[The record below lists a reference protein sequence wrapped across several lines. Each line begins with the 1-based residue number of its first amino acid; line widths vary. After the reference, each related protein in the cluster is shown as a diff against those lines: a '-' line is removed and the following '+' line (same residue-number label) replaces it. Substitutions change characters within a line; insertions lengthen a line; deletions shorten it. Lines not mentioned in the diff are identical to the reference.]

1 LFDLDPGARVLFMSQ
16 NVLNR
21 ILSEA
26 TDAKTSR
33 TPFLAVFDLDSTL
46 FDLTIR
52 MCRIV
57 DAFADEPKN
66 QHRFSKECAAIR
78 NLPIL
83 ASDWGLGE
91 PLARIGLTRESNQ
104 EFYRELHEHWAAC
117 FFSDSF
123 LHHDEPL
130 PGAVSYVKKLRAV
143 GAEIMYLTGRDVP
156 RMLEGTKK
164 SLRERGFPLDEA
176 GIELRLKPVAEWDDA
191 EFKVDVLRES
201 AHRFGRIF
209 LFENEPVNLNL
220 VAEKLPDIELVYIDS
235 CHSGREQ
242 VSTTLDSIKHFEITA
257 DELK

>member
-1 LFDLDPGARVLFMSQ
+1 MVQMGILG
-16 NVLNR
+16 R

-26 TDAKTSR
+26 RDARKTE

-46 FDLTIR
+46 FDLTVR
-52 MCRIV
+52 MSRIV
-57 DAFADEPKN
+57 DAFIDDPKF
-66 QHRFSKECAAIR
+66 QHRYPRECELSRA
-78 NLPIL
+78 LPIRP
-83 ASDWGLGE
+83 SDWGLGE
-91 PLARIGLTRESNQ
+91 ALGRVGISASTHA
-104 EFYRELHEHWAAC
+104 EFYRDLHQYWAEC

-130 PGAVSYVKKLRAV
+130 PGAVSFVHRLREA

-156 RMLEGTKK
+156 RMLEGTRR

-191 EFKVDVLRES
+191 EFKVDVLREC
-201 AHRFGRIF
+201 AHRFGTIY

-220 VAEKLPDIELVYIDS
+220 VAEKLPDVRLVYIDT

-242 VSTTLDSIKHFEITA
+242 VSTTLDCIKHFEITS
-257 DELK
+257 DELA